1 MDVTQDLR
9 VATGMKSAAA
19 CTVTRMCVCEMN
31 GMSKGSYHIE
41 RYFDV
46 CSLLLLCMIMMYDTI
61 IELIND

>member
-1 MDVTQDLR
+1 
-9 VATGMKSAAA
+9 MKSAAA